1 MNILITGGYGAIG
14 RKLVVEL
21 DKINH
26 VKLYLISRSIDL
38 KKRDTKITT
47 ISHDLLEPIPDNKI
61 PSNINIVIHLA
72 ALAHDSNADV
82 MEVNCLITKNIV
94 NAFVNKKVKF
104 LFFSSVAVYGEA
116 KRKFPIK
123 TTDYCKP
130 SSLYGRGK
138 VKDEVLISSSFQ
150 DHIILRI
157 CPVIGDD
164 DTDLLKRV
172 YLPGTMIKYKSS
184 YNRDYSFA
192 SHTTIS
198 KVVLNIIEGN
208 YTKGRVINL
217 RDSQNYCESYI
228 LAKYPGKAVKFPWLV
243 TQPLFALLNVFSF
256 FPVVYKINCLL
267 TKMLKINTYE

>member
-82 MEVNCLITKNIV
+82 MEVNCLITENIV

-104 LFFSSVAVYGEA
+104 TKIIDFG
-116 KRKFPIK
+116 
-123 TTDYCKP
+123 
-130 SSLYGRGK
+130 
-138 VKDEVLISSSFQ
+138 SF
-150 DHIILRI
+150 
-157 CPVIGDD
+157 
-164 DTDLLKRV
+164 
-172 YLPGTMIKYKSS
+172 
-184 YNRDYSFA
+184 N
-192 SHTTIS
+192 
-198 KVVLNIIEGN
+198 
-208 YTKGRVINL
+208 
-217 RDSQNYCESYI
+217 
-228 LAKYPGKAVKFPWLV
+228 
-243 TQPLFALLNVFSF
+243 
-256 FPVVYKINCLL
+256 KI
-267 TKMLKINTYE
+267 